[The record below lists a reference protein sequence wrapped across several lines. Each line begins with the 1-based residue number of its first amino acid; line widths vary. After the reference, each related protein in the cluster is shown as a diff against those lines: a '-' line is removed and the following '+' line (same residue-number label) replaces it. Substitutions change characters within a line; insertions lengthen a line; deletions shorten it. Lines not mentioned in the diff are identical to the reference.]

1 MGIFNEGDGGLRN
14 GGMGGGEIGPLGN
27 GINHLVDDKFGTL
40 DIHLVSDFKQ
50 VFTGDIIPFIID

>member
-1 MGIFNEGDGGLRN
+1 M
-14 GGMGGGEIGPLGN
+14 GPLGN
-27 GINHLVDDKFGTL
+27 GINHLVDDKFGML